1 MQRIGRVVKLDE
13 RGVMVS
19 IERIAAC
26 RGCGA
31 CGRDIKT
38 EVLYAR
44 GAADLGDV
52 VRLELE
58 DRHPA
63 KPFPLTYP
71 LYTLGLLAGVVIA
84 GRFLAGSEP
93 GMVLG
98 GAAGLALSVL
108 LLKLRPTRRAGNTA
122 YDARVISVNDPEA
135 IREVNEEGVCPKAA
149 AWSSPKTGG

>member
-1 MQRIGRVVKLDE
+1 MQRIGRVVEVNE

-38 EVLYAR
+38 EVLFAR
-44 GAADLGDV
+44 GAADPGDV

-58 DRHPA
+58 DRRLA
-63 KPFPLTYP
+63 KPFALTYP
-71 LYTLGLLAGVVIA
+71 LYALGLMAGVVIA
-84 GRFLAGSEP
+84 GRFPQGSDL

-98 GAAGLALSVL
+98 GVAGLALSVL
-108 LLKLRPTRRAGNTA
+108 LLKLRPPRRAGNTA
-122 YDARVISVNDPEA
+122 YFARVISVNDPEA
-135 IREVNEEGVCPKAA
+135 IRAMNEEGVCPKAA